1 MNKIPSPL
9 LENLNIV
16 CRPLVELKPYNNNPR
31 KRDKTQAKAIAKSI
45 ELHGFV
51 NPIVI
56 QENGEIVA
64 GHGRYLAAQLLGLE
78 TVPTICIKYMT
89 PALAAS
95 YRLADNKLAEMSGW
109 DTDLLELEIKAL
121 EINIPELDLTTVG
134 FRMPEVDV
142 LTGRSEAAA
151 DDEEEDTS
159 AFVNRPLVAKP
170 GDVWLLGSHKLVCG
184 DALKADSYQKLMDGE
199 KARAVITDPP
209 FNLRVNGHISTQKG
223 KFEEFVNASGQDS
236 SEDFMAFL
244 RSSCAHIIK
253 HSHNGSLHY
262 IFMSWHFQYELLH
275 VGKQLYAELK
285 NILIWNK
292 TNAGMGSLYRSKYES
307 IVLFKNGTEKHI
319 NNIELGKHGRYRSN
333 VLDYPGQNTFDADRD
348 IAHPTPKNIQLI
360 ADLILDCTN
369 EDDIVLDPFC
379 GSGTIVLA
387 AEKVKRRAFAIE
399 IEPVY
404 VDLTI
409 RRWQEK
415 TGQAAVHA
423 VSGLTFEQQEVGD
436 E

>member
-1 MNKIPSPL
+1 MTQIQTPL
-9 LENLNIV
+9 LENLNIIY
-16 CRPLVELKPYNNNPR
+16 RAAAELKPYIKNPR
-31 KRDKTQAKAIAKSI
+31 KRDKKQAEAIAKSI
-45 ELHGFV
+45 QLHGFV

-78 TVPTICIKYMT
+78 AVPTICIKYMT

-109 DTDLLELEIKAL
+109 DFDLLELEIQDL
-121 EINIPELDLTTVG
+121 EINMPELDLTTIG
-134 FRMPEVDV
+134 FSTPEVDV
-142 LTGRSEAAA
+142 LTGRSEAGVNE
-151 DDEEEDTS
+151 EEEDT
-159 AFVNRPLVAKP
+159 AALMKQPLVTKP
-170 GDVWLLGSHKLVCG
+170 GDIWLLGNHKLICA
-184 DALKADSYQKLMDGE
+184 DALKTDSYHELMEGE
-199 KARAVITDPP
+199 RARAVITDPP
-209 FNLRVNGHISTQKG
+209 FNLKVNGHISTQKG
-223 KFEEFVNASGQDS
+223 KFEEFANGSGQDS

-244 RSSCAHIIK
+244 RTSCAHMIK
-253 HSHNGSLHY
+253 YSHNGSLHY

-275 VGKQLYAELK
+275 IGKQLYVELK

-307 IVLFKNGTEKHI
+307 ILLFKNGTEKHI

-333 VLDYPGQNTFDADRD
+333 VLDYSGQNTFDADRG

-409 RRWQEK
+409 RRWQQQ

-423 VSGLTFEQQEVGD
+423 LSGLTFEQQEVGH